1 MAKIKKDY
9 FKNLLKAIDN
19 EFASVA
25 KDGIIHDNEKFINT
39 GSFLLNAQLS
49 GDIYKGFS
57 CNRIVAFAGA
67 ESTYKSYMLLG
78 IIKKYLEENEE
89 NVVWFFGSEG
99 AITQKELI
107 SRGIDVSRVL
117 YIPVKSIEEFKI
129 QSLRLVRE
137 HEKTPSDERPYPF
150 MCLDSLGMLPSIKE
164 IEDAEAGEI
173 KTDLTRAREIKSTF
187 RILTPAL
194 AILNIPM
201 IIINHTYSTMD
212 KYNPQEMGGGSGLK
226 FAASVI
232 VYFSKS
238 VVKDED
244 TKEIRGGIVSSR
256 LIKSRR
262 TKERTKIQFPVYVDT
277 GLDEYGGLFDFCYE
291 KGLIKK
297 EGTKYYWYNDN
308 KNKMF
313 RKDILA
319 KPEEFFTKKILDDF
333 NVFCNNYFSVGAS
346 TPNLSDESLDDL
358 SDEDIPEEL
367 K

>member
-9 FKNLLKAIDN
+9 FKNLLKAINN

-25 KDGIIHDNEKFINT
+25 KDGIVHDNEKFINT
-39 GSFLLNAQLS
+39 GCFLLNAQLS
-49 GDIYKGFS
+49 GDIYKGFP
-57 CNRIVAFAGA
+57 CNRIIAFAGA

-78 IIKKYLEENEE
+78 IIKRYLEENEE

-99 AITQKELI
+99 AITQKELV
-107 SRGIDVSRVL
+107 SRGIDINRVL
-117 YIPVKSIEEFKI
+117 YIPVKSIEEFKT
-129 QSLRLVRE
+129 QSLKLVRE
-137 HEKTPSDERPYPF
+137 HEKIPSEERPFPF
-150 MCLDSLGMLPSIKE
+150 ICLDSLGMLPSVKE
-164 IEDAEAGEI
+164 IEDAESGEI

-187 RILTPAL
+187 RILTPTL

-201 IIINHTYSTMD
+201 VIINHTYSTMD

-226 FAASVI
+226 FAASII

-238 VVKDED
+238 MVKDED
-244 TKEIRGGIVSSR
+244 SKEIRGGIVSSR

-262 TKERTKIQFPVYVDT
+262 TREKTKIQFPIYVDT

-291 KGLIKK
+291 KGLIKR
-297 EGTKYYWYNDN
+297 EGNKYYWHNDG

-313 RKDILA
+313 KKDIMS
-319 KPEEFFTKKILDDF
+319 KPEEFFTKNVLEDF
-333 NVFCNNYFSVGAS
+333 NIFCNNYFSVGKS
-346 TPNLSDESLDDL
+346 IPNLSEDL
-358 SDEDIPEEL
+358 SGDDDDIPEDL